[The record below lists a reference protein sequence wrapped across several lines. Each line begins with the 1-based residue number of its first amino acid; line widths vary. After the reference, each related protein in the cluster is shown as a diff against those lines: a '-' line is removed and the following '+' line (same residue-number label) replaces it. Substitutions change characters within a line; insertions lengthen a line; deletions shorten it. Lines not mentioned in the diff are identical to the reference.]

1 MIRGVVYLVGAGPG
15 DPELITVRGLACL
28 RQADVV
34 VHDRLVAR
42 ELIDSAPRAA
52 RRIDVGKS
60 PGHAPWPQSRIN
72 ALLIAEAR
80 RKRRVVRLKGG
91 DPFVFGRG
99 GEECQALAE
108 AGVRFEIVPGVSS
121 AVAAP
126 AYAGIPLTHR
136 MAASAFTVVTGHT
149 ASDPNAL
156 DWEAL
161 SRLGTLVVMMGL
173 AELPAI
179 ASRLLQLGKPPGTPV
194 AVISRGT
201 TAEQV
206 VARGTLADIAERA
219 SRLSS
224 PATIV
229 IGPVASLADQLAW
242 FDAARSRRAHSLR
255 SSGSAG
261 MPASGVA

>member
-1 MIRGVVYLVGAGPG
+1 MTRGVVYLVGAGPG

-42 ELIDSAPRAA
+42 QLVDRAPNTA
-52 RRIDVGKS
+52 RRIDVGKA
-60 PGHAPWPQSRIN
+60 PGHVPWPQSRIN
-72 ALLIAEAR
+72 ALLVAEAR
-80 RKRRVVRLKGG
+80 RARRVVRLKGG

-99 GEECQALAE
+99 GEECQALAD

-136 MAASAFTVVTGHT
+136 LAASAFTVVTGN
-149 ASDPNAL
+149 ARSDADAL

-161 SRLGTLVVMMGL
+161 SRLGTLVVLMGL
-173 AELPAI
+173 AELPTI
-179 ASRLLQLGKPPGTPV
+179 VLRLLALGKPPATPV

-206 VARGTLADIAERA
+206 VVRGTLADIAERA
-219 SRLSS
+219 SALTT

-229 IGPVASLADQLAW
+229 IGAVASLADQLAW
-242 FDAARSRRAHSLR
+242 FDAAGARRVHSGR
-255 SSGSAG
+255 PADSAD